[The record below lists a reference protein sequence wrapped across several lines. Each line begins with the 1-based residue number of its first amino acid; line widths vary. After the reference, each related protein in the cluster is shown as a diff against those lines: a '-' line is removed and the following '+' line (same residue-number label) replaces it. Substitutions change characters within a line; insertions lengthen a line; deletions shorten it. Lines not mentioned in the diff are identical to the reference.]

1 MLDFAPILSHLQ
13 QDPILAVLLARQP
26 LPAWAP
32 TRRVFH
38 HLIRSIVS
46 QQLSV
51 KAAAT
56 IHGRFLELVGGE
68 DFSPETILLQTPTD
82 LRAVGLSKQKSQYLL
97 NVADFFEA
105 QELLQTDWSK
115 WTDEMI
121 IKKLTEIKG
130 VGEWTVQMILMFSL
144 GRLDVLPLGD
154 LAIRQSMVEL
164 YGLEEDQ
171 FSKKALFQE
180 LEQIASPWRPYR
192 TIACRY
198 LWDARSASPLT

>member
-1 MLDFAPILSHLQ
+1 MIHFDPILSHLK
-13 QDPILAVLLARQP
+13 QDPVLAVLITRHP
-26 LPAWAP
+26 IPEWAP
-32 TRRVFH
+32 SRRMFH

-56 IHGRFLELVGGE
+56 IHGRFLDLVGGE
-68 DFSPETILLQTPTD
+68 NFSPATVLAQSPDE
-82 LRAVGLSKQKSQYLL
+82 LRAVGLSKQKSQYLQ
-97 NVADFFEA
+97 NVAAFFQTE
-105 QELLQTDWSK
+105 ELLETDWSK

-121 IKKLTEIKG
+121 IDKLTEIKG
-130 VGEWTVQMILMFSL
+130 VGEWTVQMILMFCL

-164 YGLEEDQ
+164 YGVDENRL
-171 FSKKALFQE
+171 SKKALFEE
-180 LEQIASPWRPYR
+180 LEQIAAPWRPYR

-198 LWDARSASPLT
+198 LWDARSANP